1 MRPWMTIALVGCVTA
16 SEPFEQTVDADG
28 ITGMRVDIERG
39 DLLYDVGSDGVFV
52 IEGTSNARASTETRA
67 NDRLLDNQWRIQPS
81 VPELVVEAT
90 SVQRRA
96 SVDVEVLGP
105 PTVDLDITANQGVV
119 SLVDV
124 QGTHLVQA
132 GRIQATRLRGT
143 VDLTSTGGGIDVEI
157 YPFLDGSVTIEGTS
171 GDVIVRLPFG
181 GNYDVEILG
190 DPDFEMFVSEFG
202 FVGSIAQ
209 PGYFTGVAGDGS
221 IPVRIVAQGGSVQLL
236 EAL

>member
-1 MRPWMTIALVGCVTA
+1 MTIALMGCVSA
-16 SEPFEQTVDADG
+16 SEPFGQTVDADG
-28 ITGMRVDIERG
+28 LTSLRVDIERG
-39 DLLYDVGSDGVFV
+39 DVFYTVRSDDVFV
-52 IEGTSNARASTETRA
+52 VEGTSRALASSQSRADERLTDNA
-67 NDRLLDNQWRIQPS
+67 WRVDAQP
-81 VPELVVEAT
+81 PELVVEAQ

-96 SVDVEVLGP
+96 SVDVEVFGP
-105 PTVDLDITANQGVV
+105 SVVDLNIIANQGVV
-119 SLVDV
+119 TLMDV
-124 QGTHLVQA
+124 EGTHVVQA
-132 GRIQATRLRGT
+132 GRIQTTRLRGS
-143 VDLTSTGGGIDVEI
+143 VRLTGTGGGIDAEI
-157 YPFLDGSVTIEGTS
+157 YPFFNGSIVVEGTS

-221 IPVRIVAQGGSVQLL
+221 IPVRITAQGGSVQLL

>member
-1 MRPWMTIALVGCVTA
+1 MTIALAGCVTA
-16 SEPFEQTVDADG
+16 SETFERTVDADG
-28 ITGMRVDIERG
+28 LTAVRVDVERG
-39 DLLYDVGSDGVFV
+39 DVLYDVLNNDAFV
-52 IEGTSNARASTETRA
+52 IEGTSLARASTEARA
-67 NDRLLDNQWRIQPS
+67 DDRLADNQWRIDAQ

-96 SVDVEVLGP
+96 SVDIDVFGP
-105 PTVDLDITANQGVV
+105 SVVDLNITANQGVV
-119 SLVDV
+119 TLVDV
-124 QGTHLVQA
+124 EGTHIVQA
-132 GRIQATRLRGT
+132 GRIQTTRLRGS
-143 VDLTSTGGGIDVEI
+143 VQLTGTGGGIDAEV
-157 YPFLDGSVTIEGTS
+157 YPFLDGSVTVEGTS

-221 IPVRIVAQGGSVQLL
+221 IPVRITAQGGSVQLL